1 MAGSVERRYI
11 SLVELAWLS
20 RALPVCQSARLQAPD
35 PERGFI
41 SIQRGKEPGGCH
53 RQVGVAKD
61 RLCFNYD
68 LDFGTNPFL
77 CLSEP

>member
-1 MAGSVERRYI
+1 MAGSAERRYI
-11 SLVELAWLS
+11 SLAALAGLS
-20 RALPVCQSARLQAPD
+20 RALPVCQAPGSR